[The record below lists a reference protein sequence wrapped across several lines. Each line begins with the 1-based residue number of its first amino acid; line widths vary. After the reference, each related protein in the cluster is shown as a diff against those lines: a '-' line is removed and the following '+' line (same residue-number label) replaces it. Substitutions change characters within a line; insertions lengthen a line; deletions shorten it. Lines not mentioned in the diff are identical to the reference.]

1 VHITFAR
8 QERSVVLTI
17 DDDGCGFSRAQ
28 VRDGGFGLVGMR
40 ERTASVNG
48 ALDIESEAGT
58 GTRLTVEIP
67 IS

>member
-1 VHITFAR
+1 MTTQDLASHLDT
-8 QERSVVLTI
+8 TT
-17 DDDGCGFSRAQ
+17 RALYETLLPGD
-28 VRDGGFGLVGMR
+28 RFGLVGMR

-48 ALDIESEAGT
+48 ALDIESKRGT

>member
-1 VHITFAR
+1 
-8 QERSVVLTI
+8 
-17 DDDGCGFSRAQ
+17 
-28 VRDGGFGLVGMR
+28 MR

-48 ALDIESEAGT
+48 ALDIESKPGT

>member
-1 VHITFAR
+1 M
-8 QERSVVLTI
+8 VLTI